1 LLINGALSGF
11 IHLIER
17 VSLLLK
23 AVSSWKIKKIG
34 KPEFIRKPNKRHA
47 ASSANFAQSHEM
59 IYEEGGEVGFI
70 KKMIDESIIIGKRI
84 KYFLKIYTI

>member
-1 LLINGALSGF
+1 
-11 IHLIER
+11 
-17 VSLLLK
+17 
-23 AVSSWKIKKIG
+23 
-34 KPEFIRKPNKRHA
+34 
-47 ASSANFAQSHEM
+47 M